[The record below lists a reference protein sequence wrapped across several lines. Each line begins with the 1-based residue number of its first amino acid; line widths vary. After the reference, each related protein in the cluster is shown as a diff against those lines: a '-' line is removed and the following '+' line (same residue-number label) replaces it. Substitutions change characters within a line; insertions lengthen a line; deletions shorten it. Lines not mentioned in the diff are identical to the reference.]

1 LAAFGICLTINT
13 KSRIFPAK
21 RETYVKLDRN
31 SFFLGAMVAAG
42 AFTFFLA
49 LIKRERDSVPPPY
62 SRPEGG
68 EREGEFE
75 LFIGS

>member
-1 LAAFGICLTINT
+1 LPYNQKKRRLP
-13 KSRIFPAK
+13 PAY
-21 RETYVKLDRN
+21 REKYVKLDRN

-49 LIKRERDSVPPPY
+49 LVRREKISVPPPY

>member
-1 LAAFGICLTINT
+1 
-13 KSRIFPAK
+13 
-21 RETYVKLDRN
+21 VKLHRN
-31 SFFLGAMVAAG
+31 SFFLAAMVAAG
-42 AFTFFLA
+42 ALTFFLA
-49 LIKRERDSVPPPY
+49 LVKRERSAVALLY

>member
-1 LAAFGICLTINT
+1 
-13 KSRIFPAK
+13 
-21 RETYVKLDRN
+21 
-31 SFFLGAMVAAG
+31 MVAAG
-42 AFTFFLA
+42 ALTFFLA
-49 LIKRERDSVPPPY
+49 LVNRERSSVPPPY